1 KNRSSRGTFT
11 SKIKA
16 VIHSVFGGNEL
27 PSITT
32 QGSPEHIQEWKR
44 NAAVGRCYSK
54 LFKKIRLEQP
64 ATHMS
69 KIIERFRREKNVPS
83 KMQIAYAISI
93 SEIYLCPNNQS
104 IQINE
109 GNVKQKIIKNLV
121 SFNFNFT

>member
-1 KNRSSRGTFT
+1 
-11 SKIKA
+11 
-16 VIHSVFGGNEL
+16 
-27 PSITT
+27 
-32 QGSPEHIQEWKR
+32 
-44 NAAVGRCYSK
+44 
-54 LFKKIRLEQP
+54 
-64 ATHMS
+64 MS
-69 KIIERFRREKNVPS
+69 KIIERLRREKNVPS